1 MPALVPTTLTRI
13 YSVPLL
19 VKEDKQGPTGQKLEL
34 YRILSYDIVGRWGSR
49 AEPCGSARLCS
60 TPRAYRRRA
69 LLPAASGGSSR
80 GAPTGPLYS
89 TVMILMTEAEPMRWR
104 AMTFWPFVQ

>member
-69 LLPAASGGSSR
+69 LLPAAAGGSSPAR
-80 GAPTGPLYS
+80 PRTLYS

-104 AMTFWPFVQ
+104 AMTFWPLAQ